1 MLRPLLV
8 SLAVS
13 TALGALLPVAKEE
26 KKPYVTSTGRV
37 LDSSIEQF
45 VLDTISEWNSPG
57 GVAVAFVQQLENGE
71 WQVETQGYGRAKVD
85 GSAVDESTLFAIAS
99 NSKLFTAISAGL
111 LISNKS
117 LETPLTWNTK
127 LRSVIPE
134 WEMANHFASA
144 ETTIT
149 DAMSHRTGLPRHDFG
164 YSKNETLPS
173 LIRKL
178 PHLKPSAEFRTT
190 WQYNNIMYGALSY
203 LPSLVLP
210 SHPPI
215 ARYVKEHIFDPLGL
229 NDTTY
234 SSRAAIKSGRLA
246 DAFTRQVNY
255 TGDIFAKG
263 TPRVYPFFIDTDEE
277 GGSLL
282 LEGRNPRTNASVI
295 PADVIRKVASGITV
309 DTGAAPYPELGPVVY
324 GGGQMRSTYRGH
336 EYIEHG
342 GSVPGYRTQIIRFPN
357 EKFGLA
363 VLVND
368 DTYGTQMHEVIK
380 WRIVDAHLGLQPIDW
395 SGRAKSRLLK
405 AREEKPKLLPRPEN
419 ATLPSGLD
427 GRYDNPGYGRF
438 LFCSMGA
445 KDAVSLQQEDTQT
458 NFAGNNAQALLQDR
472 RPKDALVSASI
483 EASDCSK
490 LRESADVLL
499 PGVIDPSVPTLLAR
513 WDRVWSTHIKLAH
526 YDGGIFN
533 VTILDSVP
541 TGNASEPFWVG
552 GTDEDPDLAS
562 ACGAV
567 LAQVTI
573 LTISVPLL
581 LVLSRALRIPSS
593 ALRTLAHAFAIHVFS
608 QRRGVRLRCAGQG
621 ALAPR
626 FSAETA
632 ADGQREVRPANSA
645 AFGRKTATDYHDTIP
660 YSVRQDAGVSA
671 YRARAGV
678 TPHRRSNM
686 R

>member
-1 MLRPLLV
+1 MLRPLFV

-13 TALGALLPVAKEE
+13 TPWGALLPSAKEE
-26 KKPYVTSTGRV
+26 TKSYVPSRGRI
-37 LDSSIEQF
+37 LDSSIDQF
-45 VLDTISEWNSPG
+45 VIDTISEWNSPG
-57 GVAVAFVQQLENGE
+57 GVSVAFVQQLENGQ

-85 GSAVDESTLFAIAS
+85 GSAVDENTLFAIAS

-111 LISNKS
+111 LISNDS
-117 LETPLTWNTK
+117 LETPLTWETK
-127 LRSVIPE
+127 LKSTIPE
-134 WEMANHFASA
+134 WKIADRFASA

-203 LPSLVLP
+203 LPTLVLP
-210 SHPPI
+210 THPPI

-246 DAFTRQVNY
+246 DPLTRQVNY
-255 TGDIFAKG
+255 TGDIFGKG

-277 GGSLL
+277 GGFNSGAGGVISSAKDMATWLQALL
-282 LEGRNPRTNASVI
+282 LEGRNPRTNESVI
-295 PADVIRKVASGITV
+295 SADVIRKVASGITV

-336 EYIEHG
+336 
-342 GSVPGYRTQIIRFPN
+342 GYRTQIIRFPN

-368 DTYGTQMHEVIK
+368 DTYGTQMHEIIK

-427 GRYDNPGYGRF
+427 GWYDNPGYGRF
-438 LFCSMGA
+438 LFCSMGT
-445 KDAVSLQQEDTQT
+445 KDADSAQDADAQM
-458 NFAGNNAQALLQDR
+458 NFAGNNAQAFLQNK
-472 RPKDALVSASI
+472 RPKGALAPASA
-483 EASDCSK
+483 EASECSK

-499 PGVIDPSVPTLLAR
+499 PGVVDPSVPTLLAR

-541 TGNASEPFWVG
+541 TGNASEPYWVG
-552 GTDEDPDLAS
+552 GTDEDPDLANAEFS
-562 ACGAV
+562 FDVLGQPLGFGLSGGLWGA
-567 LAQVTI
+567 
-573 LTISVPLL
+573 
-581 LVLSRALRIPSS
+581 
-593 ALRTLAHAFAIHVFS
+593 
-608 QRRGVRLRCAGQG
+608 G
-621 ALAPR
+621 
-626 FSAETA
+626 
-632 ADGQREVRPANSA
+632 
-645 AFGRKTATDYHDTIP
+645 
-660 YSVRQDAGVSA
+660 AGVPSPSGSTPQE
-671 YRARAGV
+671 RAEAWFTRL
-678 TPHRRSNM
+678 
-686 R
+686 

>member
-8 SLAVS
+8 SLVVS
-13 TALGALLPVAKEE
+13 AASGALLPSAKEGT
-26 KKPYVTSTGRV
+26 PSYVNLAGRV
-37 LDSSIEQF
+37 LDSSVDKF
-45 VLDTISEWNSPG
+45 VIDTISEWNSPG
-57 GVAVAFVQQLENGE
+57 GVAVAFVQQLENWE
-71 WQVETQGYGRAKVD
+71 WQVETQGYGRAKAD
-85 GSAVDESTLFAIAS
+85 GGAVDEDTLFAIAS

-111 LISNKS
+111 LISNDS
-117 LETPLTWNTK
+117 LETPLTWETK
-127 LRSVIPE
+127 LKSIIPE
-134 WEMANHFASA
+134 WKMTDHFASA
-144 ETTIT
+144 ETTVT

-164 YSKNETLPS
+164 YSKNETLSS

-203 LPSLVLP
+203 LPTLVLP
-210 SHPPI
+210 THPPI

-246 DAFTRQVNY
+246 DPLTRQVNY
-255 TGDIFAKG
+255 TGDIFGKG

-282 LEGRNPRTNASVI
+282 LEGRNPRTNESVI

-336 EYIEHG
+336 GEIFVDPSKHG

-368 DTYGTQMHEVIK
+368 DTYGTQMHEIVK

-395 SGRAKSRLLK
+395 GGRAKSRLLK

-427 GRYDNPGYGRF
+427 GWYDDPGYGRF
-438 LFCSMGA
+438 LFCSMGT
-445 KDAVSLQQEDTQT
+445 KDADSAQDTYTQM
-458 NFAGNNAQALLQDR
+458 NFAGNNAQAFLQNK
-472 RPKDALVSASI
+472 RPKDALAPASA
-483 EASDCSK
+483 EASACSK

-499 PGVIDPSVPTLLAR
+499 PGVVDPSVPTLLAR

-541 TGNASEPFWVG
+541 TGNASEPYWVG

-567 LAQVTI
+567 LAQVMI
-573 LTISVPLL
+573 LTISVGQ
-581 LVLSRALRIPSS
+581 RA
-593 ALRTLAHAFAIHVFS
+593 F
-608 QRRGVRLRCAGQG
+608 
-621 ALAPR
+621 APR

-632 ADGQREVRPANSA
+632 ADGQRTESPSKSA
-645 AFGRKTATDYHDTIP
+645 SNLHDTIYHHHEAIP
-660 YSVRQDAGVSA
+660 YPVRQDAGAFAAVCPLSLGSLFTSA
-671 YRARAGV
+671 ARL
-678 TPHRRSNM
+678 
-686 R
+686 